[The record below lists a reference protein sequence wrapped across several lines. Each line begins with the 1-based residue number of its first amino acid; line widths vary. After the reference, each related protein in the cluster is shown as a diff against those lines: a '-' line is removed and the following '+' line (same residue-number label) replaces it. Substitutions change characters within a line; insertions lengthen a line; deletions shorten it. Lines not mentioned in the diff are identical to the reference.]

1 MTRFHIFVIR
11 AILGAAFAVL
21 MTRFF
26 FGRVDPVYVIG
37 LAILIVG
44 LAYVSEYFRNRP
56 KS

>member
-1 MTRFHIFVIR
+1 VTRFHIFVIR
-11 AILGAAFAVL
+11 AILGAAFAVM

-26 FGRVDPVYVIG
+26 FGRVDPIYVIG

>member
-1 MTRFHIFVIR
+1 VTRFHIFVIR